1 MQLSEFMAERGL
13 DDEEMA
19 SLVRKSFKGSCDR
32 STISR
37 IRRGKCRPSW
47 ELIACFKSLSRGK
60 VSADDF
66 LETEVRA

>member
-1 MQLSEFMAERGL
+1 MQLSDFMSARGL
-13 DDEEMA
+13 DDEAMA
-19 SLVRKSFKGSCDR
+19 ELVRKSSGVSVDR

-47 ELIACFKSLSRGK
+47 DLIACLKSVSKGR